1 MRFMAQLSGN
11 LRDARVAT
19 GMTQAEVA
27 TRLGLT
33 RPCVTHYETGKRM
46 PNLWVASA
54 MAGMY
59 GVSLDDIVPPVEC
72 DLSIDDNQMT
82 FEEDM

>member
-1 MRFMAQLSGN
+1 MNFMTQLSGN
-11 LRDARVAT
+11 LRDARVAL

-27 TRLGLT
+27 DRLGMS
-33 RPCVTHYETGKRM
+33 RPCVTHYENGLRM
-46 PNLWVASA
+46 PNLWVTSA
-54 MAGMY
+54 LAGIY

-72 DLSIDDNQMT
+72 DPPIDDNQMT

>member
-1 MRFMAQLSGN
+1 MSFMAQLSGN
-11 LRDARVAT
+11 LRDARVAI
-19 GMTQAEVA
+19 GMTQQDVA
-27 TRLGLT
+27 DRLGMS
-33 RPCVTHYETGKRM
+33 RPSVTHYENGLRM

-54 MAGMY
+54 LAGMY

-72 DLSIDDNQMT
+72 DLPIDENQMT